1 MSGIFIQSR
10 AGRLYNVTW
19 VKERSVSQVL
29 CSLVE
34 ILARPQWAKWNLR
47 LGSATRPFIPKDR
60 NYKVRCKSILVS
72 TYWTAQLKFFLH
84 FTLAT
89 QHIHLSV
96 SSLALEVWEEHQHQT
111 SPVNIFHRLC
121 FVWKTTNS
129 VRMKPSC
136 GRKCE
141 PTSGE
146 KSSNQFTQPW
156 WPDGKA
162 EYALWYEDETFGLCD
177 YMSCIKWC
185 YTSHLRKYNCW
196 LSCFSDDKKQK
207 LIKTIK
213 GRMEFDVPISN
224 LFTWEPLMEPTVD

>member
-1 MSGIFIQSR
+1 MSEGEICQSSIVQLGWNSCQ
-10 AGRLYNVTW
+10 ATTSK
-19 VKERSVSQVL
+19 VKLAAWQCDQTIYSKGQKLQGAVQKYFGQYIL
-29 CSLVE
+29 NCSTKTLFALHPGNTTHTLV
-34 ILARPQWAKWNLR
+34 R
-47 LGSATRPFIPKDR
+47 
-60 NYKVRCKSILVS
+60 
-72 TYWTAQLKFFLH
+72 QL
-84 FTLAT
+84 
-89 QHIHLSV
+89 LS
-96 SSLALEVWEEHQHQT
+96 LEVWEEHQHQT

-156 WPDGKA
+156 WPDGKV

-177 YMSCIKWC
+177 YTSCIKWC

-196 LSCFSDDKKQK
+196 LSCFSDDKRQK

-224 LFTWEPLMEPTVD
+224 LFTWEPLMELYRSQEPTVD

>member
-1 MSGIFIQSR
+1 MSEGEICQSSIVQLGWNSCQ
-10 AGRLYNVTW
+10 ATTSK
-19 VKERSVSQVL
+19 VKLAAWQCDQTIYSKGQKLQGAVQKYFGQYIL
-29 CSLVE
+29 NCSTKTLFALHPGNTTHTLV
-34 ILARPQWAKWNLR
+34 
-47 LGSATRPFIPKDR
+47 
-60 NYKVRCKSILVS
+60 C
-72 TYWTAQLKFFLH
+72 QL
-84 FTLAT
+84 
-89 QHIHLSV
+89 LS
-96 SSLALEVWEEHQHQT
+96 LEVWEEHQHQT

-177 YMSCIKWC
+177 YTSCIKWC

-196 LSCFSDDKKQK
+196 
-207 LIKTIK
+207 
-213 GRMEFDVPISN
+213 
-224 LFTWEPLMEPTVD
+224 

>member
-1 MSGIFIQSR
+1 MSK
-10 AGRLYNVTW
+10 
-19 VKERSVSQVL
+19 VKLAAWQCDQTIYSKGQKLQGAVQKYFGQYIL
-29 CSLVE
+29 NCSTKTLFALHPGNTTHTLV
-34 ILARPQWAKWNLR
+34 R
-47 LGSATRPFIPKDR
+47 
-60 NYKVRCKSILVS
+60 
-72 TYWTAQLKFFLH
+72 QL
-84 FTLAT
+84 
-89 QHIHLSV
+89 LS
-96 SSLALEVWEEHQHQT
+96 LEVWEEHQHQT

-121 FVWKTTNS
+121 FVWKITNS

-177 YMSCIKWC
+177 YTSCIKWC

-196 LSCFSDDKKQK
+196 LSRFSDDKKQK

-224 LFTWEPLMEPTVD
+224 LFTWEPLQIAGAYSRLNALCSNSYLCQDSRSDRESAPALTSVTDYNL